1 MSFSWSG
8 DNLNTTLLD
17 ALGLVVLASLGVAGL
32 VGQAASENKGHKLG
46 KKMAFSIWNL
56 ESLRFKLP
64 QQRSRLDQ
72 RT

>member
-46 KKMAFSIWNL
+46 KK
-56 ESLRFKLP
+56 
-64 QQRSRLDQ
+64 DGH
-72 RT
+72 